1 MGVSRTRPAGK
12 ALQTEVA
19 NVSCAGLIYTL
30 ISLCHF
36 CLQMCGLPGEFEMI
50 HLVFINPPGITF
62 IPSHFRFSLPFR
74 QNAQALKDAQAPKN
88 ENSSEDSC

>member
-12 ALQTEVA
+12 VLQTEVA
-19 NVSCAGLIYTL
+19 NVSCAGLICTL

-36 CLQMCGLPGEFEMI
+36 CLQKCDLPGESEMI
-50 HLVFINPPGITF
+50 HLILINPPGITF
-62 IPSHFRFSLPFR
+62 IPSHFRFSSIFR
-74 QNAQALKDAQAPKN
+74 QNAQALKDAQGPKN